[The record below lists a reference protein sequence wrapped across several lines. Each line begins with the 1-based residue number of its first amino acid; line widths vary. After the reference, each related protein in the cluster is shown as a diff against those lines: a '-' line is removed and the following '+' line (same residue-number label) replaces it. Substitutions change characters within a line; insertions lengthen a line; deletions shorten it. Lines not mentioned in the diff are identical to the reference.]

1 MYFGTTS
8 IGYRMGTAAITN
20 LQESGLINKVLEA
33 ASILGLI
40 VIGGMAYGNIAVNTA
55 VTFGPPEALTSLN
68 DILNGIFPG
77 LLGFGTFFLFYWLLK
92 KKKVNT
98 LYLVF
103 GALAVTI
110 VLVALGI
117 M

>member
-1 MYFGTTS
+1 MT
-8 IGYRMGTAAITN
+8 
-20 LQESGLINKVLEA
+20 
-33 ASILGLI
+33 
-40 VIGGMAYGNIAVNTA
+40 YGNISVNLA
-55 VTFGPPEALTSLN
+55 ITFGPEEALTSLN

-77 LLGFGTFFLFYWLLK
+77 ILGFGTFFLFYWLIK

-103 GALAVTI
+103 GALLGTI
-110 VLVALGI
+110 LLVALGI